1 MGTSKGYLPP
11 TGYLWSDVKR
21 DVTKMVK
28 DNFSDAS
35 VEKAVSKFA
44 KALDNS
50 RSSGGS
56 AGQAIQSGKKVVG
69 FIDAV
74 RTYGFDGALEQAGLT
89 HLRGQS
95 TENIKEGLLKYFN
108 EGGNEFYN
116 SISNQTMNE
125 LLREMLKGV
134 KDSAEYEEVIKSIDS
149 GDFIMEFIIKF
160 IQNCFFAN
168 FTEKLLTLFESL
180 GKYDMAER
188 SVNTFIRNSIEAK
201 YSKQQIQSID
211 WNGIEGNRILNETY
225 KECLNILS
233 KWGEING

>member
-21 DVTKMVK
+21 DVTKMAK
-28 DNFSDAS
+28 DNFNESS
-35 VEKAVSKFA
+35 VQKGVSNFA
-44 KALDNS
+44 RALDNT
-50 RSSGGS
+50 RSSGGN
-56 AGQAIQSGKKVVG
+56 AGQAIQSGKKVIG

-74 RTYGFDGALEQAGLT
+74 RKYGFDGALERTGLG

-108 EGGNEFYN
+108 EGGNEFYS

-134 KDSAEYEEVIKSIDS
+134 NEPSEYDEVIKSMEPS
-149 GDFIMEFIIKF
+149 DFMMEFIIKF

-168 FTEKLLTLFESL
+168 FTEKLLSLFDKL
-180 GKYDMAER
+180 DKYDVAER
-188 SVNTFIRNSIEAK
+188 SIKTFIRNSIEEK
-201 YSKQQIQSID
+201 YSKQQVQRVD
-211 WNGIEGNRILNETY
+211 WNGTEGNEILNETY
-225 KECLNILS
+225 KSCLNILS
-233 KWGEING
+233 RWGEIDG

>member
-28 DNFSDAS
+28 DNFTDSS
-35 VEKAVSKFA
+35 VEKTVSNFA
-44 KALDNS
+44 KVLNSS
-50 RSSGGS
+50 RSSGGN
-56 AGQAIQSGKKVVG
+56 AGQAIQSGKKVLG

-74 RTYGFDGALEQAGLT
+74 RQYGFDGALEQAGLA
-89 HLRGQS
+89 HLKGRP

-108 EGGNEFYN
+108 DGGNEFYN

-125 LLREMLKGV
+125 LLREILKGV
-134 KDSAEYEEVIKSIDS
+134 KDSTEYEDVLKSIDAS
-149 GDFIMEFIIKF
+149 EFIMEFIIKF

-180 GKYDMAER
+180 GKYDIAER
-188 SVNTFIRNSIEAK
+188 SVKTFIRNSIEAK

-211 WNGIEGNRILNETY
+211 WNGVEGNRIINEMY
-225 KECLNILS
+225 NKSLNILS